1 MRRSTLVR
9 NPNCNAIVRS
19 MLVSRSLKT
28 IRICLLAIFV
38 AAFAPSAWPQKKPA
52 PPASAEQK
60 TARYFESVRNQPLL
74 LHAFLQQMPKGG
86 DLHNHLSGAIYAESF
101 ITWAAQ
107 DGLCVDRNA
116 LALAQPPCDATA
128 GKPSATVA
136 LQDSTLYGHLLDAL
150 SMRQFVAGAESGH
163 DHFFATFGKFGA
175 ATNGRTADMLAEAR
189 SRAAA
194 GHLQYMEL
202 MFNPDGGAASDLGG
216 TLHWNDQ
223 EPVDVNLRNL
233 RDQLMSGGLPKIVA
247 DASKFLDDTEKKEQ
261 ELLRCGQS
269 QPGDGCNVRARYL
282 YQVGRG
288 LKKEKVFAQ
297 ILAGFEMASKDPRVV
312 GLNLVM
318 PEDAYLPVHDFN
330 LHMRMLDYL
339 HNLYPKVHITLHAG
353 ELTQNLVPPEELFHI
368 RASIERGHAQ
378 RIGHGVDV
386 MQEPEPIDL
395 LKKMSA
401 QGILV
406 EICLT
411 SNDVILNVTGDH
423 HPLLIYLKYGVPV
436 ALATDDPGVSRGD
449 ITQEYERAAATY
461 HLSYRELKR
470 FARNSL
476 TFSFLPGQSIWKDSS
491 KALLTSTCSS
501 DKPASSKTSASCSH
515 FLDASEKARQQ
526 WELEKEFSKF
536 ENGFQTPMR

>member
-1 MRRSTLVR
+1 
-9 NPNCNAIVRS
+9 

-52 PPASAEQK
+52 PAASAEQK

-86 DLHNHLSGAIYAESF
+86 DLHNHLSGAVYAESF
-101 ITWAAQ
+101 IQYAAQ

-128 GKPSATVA
+128 EKPPASVA

-202 MFNPDGGAASDLGG
+202 MFNPDGGAAGRLGASLG
-216 TLHWNDQ
+216 WND
-223 EPVDVNLRNL
+223 DLSKLRE
-233 RDQLMSGGLPKIVA
+233 QLLSGGLPKIVA
-247 DASKFLDDTEKKEQ
+247 DASKFLDDTEKREQ
-261 ELLRCGQS
+261 DLLHCSQS
-269 QPGDGCNVRARYL
+269 QPDPGCKVEARYL

-288 LKKEKVFAQ
+288 LPKEVVFGQ

-318 PEDAYLPVHDFN
+318 PEDAYLPIHDFN
-330 LHMRMLDYL
+330 LHMRMLDFL
-339 HNLYPKVHITLHAG
+339 KSIYPKVHITLHAG
-353 ELTQNLVPPEELFHI
+353 ELTQNLVPPEELFHV
-368 RASIERGHAQ
+368 RASIETGHAE

-386 MQEPEPIDL
+386 MQESDPIEL
-395 LKKMSA
+395 LKTM
-401 QGILV
+401 
-406 EICLT
+406 
-411 SNDVILNVTGDH
+411 
-423 HPLLIYLKYGVPV
+423 
-436 ALATDDPGVSRGD
+436 
-449 ITQEYERAAATY
+449 AA
-461 HLSYRELKR
+461 R
-470 FARNSL
+470 
-476 TFSFLPGQSIWKDSS
+476 
-491 KALLTSTCSS
+491 
-501 DKPASSKTSASCSH
+501 
-515 FLDASEKARQQ
+515 
-526 WELEKEFSKF
+526 
-536 ENGFQTPMR
+536 

>member
-1 MRRSTLVR
+1 
-9 NPNCNAIVRS
+9 

-38 AAFAPSAWPQKKPA
+38 AALAPSAWPQKKPA
-52 PPASAEQK
+52 PAASAEQK

-74 LHAFLQQMPKGG
+74 LHAFLQKMPKGG
-86 DLHNHLSGAIYAESF
+86 DLHNHLSGAVYAESF
-101 ITWAAQ
+101 IQYAAQ

-128 GKPSATVA
+128 GKPPASVA

-202 MFNPDGGAASDLGG
+202 MFNPDGGAAGRLGASLG
-216 TLHWNDQ
+216 WND
-223 EPVDVNLRNL
+223 DLSKLRE
-233 RDQLMSGGLPKIVA
+233 QLLAGGLPKIVA
-247 DASKFLDDTEKKEQ
+247 DASKFLDDTEKREQ
-261 ELLRCGQS
+261 DLLHCSQS
-269 QPGDGCNVRARYL
+269 QPDPGCKVEARYL

-288 LKKEKVFAQ
+288 LPKEVVFGQ

-318 PEDAYLPVHDFN
+318 PEDAYLPIHDFN
-330 LHMRMLDYL
+330 LHMRMLDFL
-339 HNLYPKVHITLHAG
+339 KSIYPKVHITLHAG
-353 ELTQNLVPPEELFHI
+353 ELTQNLVPPEELFHV
-368 RASIERGHAQ
+368 RASIERGHAE

-386 MQEPEPIDL
+386 MQESDPIDL
-395 LKKMSA
+395 LKTMA
-401 QGILV
+401 ARGVLV

-423 HPLLIYLKYGVPV
+423 HPLPIYMKFGVPV
-436 ALATDDPGVSRGD
+436 TLATDDPGVSRGD

-461 HLSYRELKR
+461 HLSYLELKK
-470 FARNSL
+470 FARASL
-476 TFSFLPGQSIWKDSS
+476 TYSFLPGEGLYRVHRPSLC
-491 KALLTSTCSS
+491 AA
-501 DKPASSKTSASCSH
+501 DKPRAIKPSASCAALLSSSAKAQQEWA
-515 FLDASEKARQQ
+515 LEKAFA
-526 WELEKEFSKF
+526 EFESKF
-536 ENGFQTPMR
+536 

>member
-1 MRRSTLVR
+1 
-9 NPNCNAIVRS
+9 

-38 AAFAPSAWPQKKPA
+38 AAFVPSAWSQKKPA

-60 TARYFESVRNQPLL
+60 TARYFDSVRNQPLL

-86 DLHNHLSGAIYAESF
+86 DLHNHLSGAVYAESF
-101 ITWAAQ
+101 IQYAAQ

-128 GKPSATVA
+128 GKPSASVA

-175 ATNGRTADMLAEAR
+175 ATNGHTADMLAEAR
-189 SRAAA
+189 SRAAT
-194 GHLQYMEL
+194 GHLQYMET

-216 TLHWNDQ
+216 RLRWNDQ
-223 EPVDVNLRNL
+223 EPVEVNLRNL
-233 RDQLMSGGLPKIVA
+233 KDQLMNGGLPKIVA
-247 DASKFLDDTEKKEQ
+247 DASKFLDDTEKREQ
-261 ELLRCGQS
+261 ELLRCDQS
-269 QPGDGCNVRARYL
+269 QPDPACNVRTRYL

-297 ILAGFEMASKDPRVV
+297 ILAGFVMASNDPRVV

-330 LHMRMLDYL
+330 LHMDMLDYL
-339 HNLYPKVHITLHAG
+339 HTLYPKVHITLHAG
-353 ELTQNLVPPEELFHI
+353 ELTQNLVPPEALFHI

-386 MQEPEPIDL
+386 MQEPDPEAL
-395 LKKMSA
+395 LRLMKHDNV
-401 QGILV
+401 LV

-423 HPLLIYLKYGVPV
+423 HPLPMYLKFGVPV

-449 ITQEYERAAATY
+449 ITLEYERAAETY
-461 HLSYRELKR
+461 HLSYLELKQ

-476 TFSFLPGQSIWKDSS
+476 TLSFLPGESIWKNAATGARAAACATDKPDAEKPSGS
-491 KALLTSTCSS
+491 CAALL
-501 DKPASSKTSASCSH
+501 A
-515 FLDASEKARQQ
+515 ASEKAQQQ
-526 WELEKEFSKF
+526 WALEKAFAEFESRF
-536 ENGFQTPMR
+536 